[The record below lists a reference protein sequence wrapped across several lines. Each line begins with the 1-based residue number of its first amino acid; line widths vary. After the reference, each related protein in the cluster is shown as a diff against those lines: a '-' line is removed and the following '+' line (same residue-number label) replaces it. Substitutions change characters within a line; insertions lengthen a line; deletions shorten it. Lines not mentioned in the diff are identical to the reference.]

1 MSTMPSLNSM
11 NISLPMPLKE
21 FVEAQVRAGG
31 YSSAS
36 EYVRELI
43 RRAQKEHSD
52 EELERLILE
61 GLKSGEPITV
71 TPEYWEKKRAKLAAR
86 AKSPGKGR

>member
-1 MSTMPSLNSM
+1 MNSM

-21 FVEAQVRAGG
+21 FVETQVQAGG

-43 RRAQKEHSD
+43 RRAQKEHSE
-52 EELERLILE
+52 EELERLLLE
-61 GLKSGEPITV
+61 GLKSGEPIAV
-71 TPEYWEKKRAKLAAR
+71 TPEYWQKKRAKLASR
-86 AKSPGKGR
+86 AKSRKKSE

>member
-1 MSTMPSLNSM
+1 MNSM
-11 NISLPMPLKE
+11 NISLPKPLKE
-21 FVEAQVRAGG
+21 FVEDQVRTGG

-43 RRAQKEHSD
+43 RRAQKEHS
-52 EELERLILE
+52 EEEIERVLLE

-71 TPEYWEKKRAKLAAR
+71 TPEYWEKKRAKLASR
-86 AKSPGKGR
+86 VKSPKKGK